1 MSTSVRLSRFSLNQL
16 LDAQYYRGVWHVP
29 FWCTRYD
36 GMSETD
42 VAYIIFT
49 VNFITTKFLL

>member
-16 LDAQYYRGVWHVP
+16 LYAQYYQGVWHVP
-29 FWCTRYD
+29 YWCTRYD

-49 VNFITTKFLL
+49 VNFITTKF